1 MQSMEPKLPDRV
13 GMAWRLALGAALLAV
28 VPLAC
33 AQDSKAQATPA
44 LEGRWVAEA
53 RMGEET
59 MALTLDVGAQGG
71 SRVAR
76 ISVPAE
82 RVLGLRLEEFVVQ
95 DRDMSFRIPHADH
108 PMDFAGRIEGPAI
121 DGTLAMAG
129 RELPITF
136 QRVGSIPPPPYTE
149 IEVSFPGAQRT
160 VGGSLFLPPG
170 EGSHAG
176 LALFHAT
183 SNSDRDYLRYY
194 ADLAARAGVATL
206 IYDRRPVPIDLARL
220 SRTDFLAVVADA
232 EAAVRFLRE
241 RPDMDAARVGVG
253 GLSQGA
259 WIAALVASR
268 VPEVAFVIGLS
279 PPGVP
284 LHEIDLYQSNA
295 RLEQA
300 GVRGATLAEAN
311 QLLADLHAA
320 SRDEFADREA
330 LGERLQLARTQPW
343 ASILDLPERV
353 PAAGTS
359 DPLLRWS
366 AGDLDPVRFFGD
378 VRVPVLLAF
387 GGRDERLPSSRCVEG
402 LRGALALAGNDDVT
416 VLTYPDAN
424 HALLP
429 APELESRLTAWLR
442 ARAE

>member
-1 MQSMEPKLPDRV
+1 MR
-13 GMAWRLALGAALLAV
+13 WCLALCAGLFAV
-28 VPLAC
+28 APLAC
-33 AQDSKAQATPA
+33 AQDSKARATPA

-53 RMGEET
+53 RMGPEA
-59 MALTLDVGAQGG
+59 MALILELGEHGG

-82 RVLGLRLEEFVVQ
+82 HVLGLRLEEFVVQ
-95 DRDMSFRIPHADH
+95 DGDVSFRIPHPDH
-108 PMDFAGRIEGPAI
+108 PMDFAGRVEGQAI

-129 RELPITF
+129 RELPIRF
-136 QRVGSIPPPPYTE
+136 ERAGSISSPPYTE
-149 IEVSFPGAQRT
+149 LEVSFPGAGRT
-160 VGGSLFLPPG
+160 VDGALFLPPG
-170 EGSHAG
+170 EGPHAA

-183 SNSDRDYLRYY
+183 SNPDRDYLRYY
-194 ADLAARAGVATL
+194 ADLAARAGMASLV
-206 IYDRRPVPIDLARL
+206 YDRRPVPIDLARVP
-220 SRTDFLAVVADA
+220 RADFLAVVADA

-241 RPDMDAARVGVG
+241 RSDVDAGRVGVG

-259 WIAALVASR
+259 WISALVASR

-300 GVRGATLAEAN
+300 GVRGATLMEAN

-320 SRDEFADREA
+320 SRGEFADVAA
-330 LGERLQLARTQPW
+330 LGERLRLALAQPW
-343 ASILDLPERV
+343 APVLGLPERV
-353 PAAGTS
+353 PAAESS

-366 AGDLDPVRFFGD
+366 ANDLDPVRCFGN

-387 GGRDERLPSSRCVEG
+387 GGRDERLPAARCAEQ
-402 LRGALALAGNDDVT
+402 LRDALSAAGNAEVT

-424 HALLP
+424 HALNP
-429 APELESRLTAWLR
+429 APELDSTLTAWLR
-442 ARAE
+442 ERAE